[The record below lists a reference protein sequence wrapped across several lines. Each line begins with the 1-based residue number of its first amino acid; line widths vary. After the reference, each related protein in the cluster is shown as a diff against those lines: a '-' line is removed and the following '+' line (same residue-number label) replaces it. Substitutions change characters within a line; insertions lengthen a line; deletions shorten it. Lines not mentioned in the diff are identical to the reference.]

1 MFVHLKRNIMLNIM
15 KLSEEELS
23 ECVDDE
29 FEISIQD
36 SFRPNLQR
44 QNTVGK
50 LRWNLVRNAIHFIR
64 NAKQN
69 KDEED
74 KPSLGR
80 LLSRC

>member
-1 MFVHLKRNIMLNIM
+1 MLNIM

-23 ECVDDE
+23 ECIDDE
-29 FEISIQD
+29 FKISTQD
-36 SFRPNLQR
+36 SFRLNLQG
-44 QNTVGK
+44 NSSVGK
-50 LRWNLVRNAIHFIR
+50 LRWNLVRNTIHFIR

-74 KPSLGR
+74 KPNLGR

>member
-1 MFVHLKRNIMLNIM
+1 M

-23 ECVDDE
+23 ERIDDE
-29 FEISIQD
+29 FKISIQD
-36 SFRPNLQR
+36 SFRPNLQG
-44 QNTVGK
+44 NTVGK
-50 LRWNLVRNAIHFIR
+50 LRWNLVRNTIHFIR
-64 NAKQN
+64 NAKHN